1 MICYFKNELLEGV
14 IIIEPDIYYDDRG
27 YFFESFNQKKF
38 DTYMKTS
45 FIQDNESKSSFGT
58 LRGLHIQKPPYTQAK
73 LVRVVTGKVL
83 DLILDLRVD
92 SKTFGKHLAI
102 ILSQENKRQI
112 FVPRGFAH
120 GFIVLSQEAIFTYK
134 VDNIYNR
141 DSEFG
146 ISYNDLT
153 LNIDWIISPKEIQV
167 SAKDSTLPNFNN
179 SCFYSTNE
187 YNKTI

>member
-1 MICYFKNELLEGV
+1 MQFERTELEGLF
-14 IIIEPDIYYDDRG
+14 IITPEIHIDDRG